1 MPASSSDSATC
12 SFELWWPLEVVPLQ
26 VEVVEPRRLTA
37 LEWALLRIMDEFR
50 DGPPPLSEVAEEL
63 GLDDPGFLRDTLR
76 EVVRLRALA
85 PREGGTTDFSDLA
98 FTELGERLYRRGQI
112 EAEPSTHGV
121 TFYVDALTNED
132 LPEPA
137 GHQRWVEARFLE
149 GEVGEP
155 RDTLGLERVRSVMRR
170 FHPDILK
177 GDAEVRAIHT
187 SSESVWVGAPAVH
200 WRPVPVHLHL
210 SADGDLSAEPEGIT
224 KKAREFLASRDLEQ
238 DGVLPVHPVTGEW
251 GETTPP
257 RCSKESAF
265 STWRRSVGELVPA
278 ADVEARARRMLGE
291 AMTEIVLHAC
301 WGGAAGLEEDL
312 RAAAQR
318 GVRVLVVG
326 AQDTSIFAWEGRTGI
341 GLQVEIDGAVSGA
354 LVVDGTRGLLIDD
367 VKLRCGGRPF
377 VMELAGT
384 LRDAPA
390 ATCREELVHAALA
403 SLPGLVAVIP
413 TEPSIDRSPLDGV
426 DAKVNG
432 LLADDRVRVAL
443 ARLAFAPV
451 GTEAASIVRLAASLA
466 PGIERVPLMRSLGA
480 AARAHAPALSTA
492 TFEQAGV
499 AAWDGVV
506 AACRRSP
513 AFPDGLIERLATWA
527 PASVTADAYVD
538 FAVAAWAKR
547 TQGIEEGVNRLVAI
561 AAAADSRWRTGVA
574 RSCRSWREARDEV
587 LVPEEWSEEKIKRR
601 AALVT
606 RLMSQ
611 SDAREWADACLTK
624 IPRPN
629 SLAGMQMWG
638 GRAEGLREL
647 AGPRFEDR
655 AAEVVSALLDGRAN
669 DAGTTLRFVGSLL
682 PAMRLATILLG
693 ETPTTQSI
701 ARVRAAF
708 AQGGAKGITD
718 EDWTPF
724 VDRSLPDW
732 LGMFN
737 APEHGDEVARFASDL
752 AFPAGRK
759 ALTKWARRLTSE
771 IQRPA
776 RIEGVVWWLGEIAA
790 LAPALGE
797 EVVPVALAVVRE
809 HAAALRDA
817 RKRGSS
823 VWRETRDAWLG
834 LGYGEGAL
842 NDVASDPTAAVT
854 PEPSSKNL
862 KKKDKKRR

>member
-1 MPASSSDSATC
+1 MPASSSDRATC
-12 SFELWWPLEVVPLQ
+12 SFELWWPIEVVPLQ

-37 LEWALLRIMDEFR
+37 LEWALLRVMDEFR

-76 EVVRLRALA
+76 DVVRLRALT
-85 PREGGTTDFSDLA
+85 PREGGTTDFSDLT

-121 TFYVDALTNED
+121 TFYVDALTDED
-132 LPEPA
+132 LPEPT
-137 GHQRWVEARFLE
+137 GRRPWVQEGFLE

-155 RDTLGLERVRSVMRR
+155 RDTLGLERVRSGMRR
-170 FHPDILK
+170 FRPDILK

-187 SSESVWVGAPAVH
+187 SGESPLVGAPAVE
-200 WRPVPVHLHL
+200 WRPVTIHLHL
-210 SADGDLSAEPEGIT
+210 SAEGALSASPEGLT
-224 KKAREFLASRDLEQ
+224 KKAREFLANRDLEE
-238 DGVLPVHPVTGEW
+238 DGVLPLHPVTREW

-257 RCSKESAF
+257 RCSSESAF
-265 STWRRSVGELVPA
+265 SPWRRGVGELVPA
-278 ADVEARARRMLGE
+278 AEVEAQARMMLGE
-291 AMTEIVLHAC
+291 AKTEIVLHAC

-326 AQDTSIFAWEGRTGI
+326 AQDTGIFAWEGRTGI
-341 GLQVEIDGAVSGA
+341 AVQVEVDDPVSGA

-367 VKLRCGGRPF
+367 VQLTCGGRAF

-390 ATCREELVHAALA
+390 AARREELVNASLA
-403 SLPGLVAVIP
+403 SLPGLVAVIAA
-413 TEPSIDRSPLDGV
+413 EPSIDRTPLDGV

-451 GTEAASIVRLAASLA
+451 GTEAAVIVRLAASLA
-466 PGIERVPLMRSLGA
+466 PGIERVPLMRSLRA
-480 AARAHAPALSTA
+480 AARAHAPALSPTV
-492 TFEQAGV
+492 FEQACV
-499 AAWDGVV
+499 TAWEGVV

-513 AFPDGLIERLATWA
+513 AFPDGLVERLATWA
-527 PASVTADAYVD
+527 PESITGEAYVD

-547 TQGIEEGVNRLVAI
+547 AQSIEEGVARLVAI
-561 AAAADSRWRTGVA
+561 GAAADSRWRTGVA
-574 RSCRSWREARDEV
+574 RSCRSWCEARDEV
-587 LVPEEWSEEKIKRR
+587 LAPEEWSEEKIKRR
-601 AALVT
+601 AVLVS
-606 RLMSQ
+606 RLMSP

-624 IPRPN
+624 LPRPA

-647 AGPRFEDR
+647 AGSRVEER
-655 AAEVVSALLDGRAN
+655 AADIVSALLDGREN

-682 PAMRLATILLG
+682 PAKRLATILLG

-708 AQGGAKGITD
+708 INGGAKGITD
-718 EDWTPF
+718 EDWTPL
-724 VDRSLPDW
+724 VERSLPDW
-732 LGMFN
+732 LGTFN
-737 APEHGDEVARFASDL
+737 APEHGDDVARFAADL
-752 AFPAGRK
+752 AFPAGKK
-759 ALTKWARRLTSE
+759 ALAKWARRLTSE

-776 RIEGVVWWLGEIAA
+776 RIEGVVWWLGEVAA

-797 EVVPVALAVVRE
+797 EVVSVGMAMLRD
-809 HAAALRDA
+809 HLGSLRDA
-817 RKRGSS
+817 RKRGAPA
-823 VWRETRDAWLG
+823 WREIRDAWLG

-842 NDVASDPTAAVT
+842 NDVASDPTPGVT
-854 PEPSSKNL
+854 AGTSSKNPN
-862 KKKDKKRR
+862 KKDKKRR